1 MALMWRNLVPDI
13 DVVCMMTALQHQ
25 FIYSSRIKEVARLGA
40 SIADLVPAHI
50 ADAIQ
55 ERI

>member
-1 MALMWRNLVPDI
+1 MWRNLVPEI

-25 FIYSSRIKEVARLGA
+25 FIYSSRIKEVAMLGA
-40 SIADLVPAHI
+40 SISDLVPPHI
-50 ADAIQ
+50 ATAIH